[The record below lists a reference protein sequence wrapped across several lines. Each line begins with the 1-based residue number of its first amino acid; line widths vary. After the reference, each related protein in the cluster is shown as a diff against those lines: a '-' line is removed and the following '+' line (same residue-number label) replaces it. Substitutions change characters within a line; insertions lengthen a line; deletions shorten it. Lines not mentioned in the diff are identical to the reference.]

1 MYESYYGLV
10 GKPFTMLPDPHF
22 IYWGKN
28 HSLAYSMLE
37 FGILSQAGFTV
48 ITGEI
53 GCGKTTLLRQL
64 LQNLDGQ
71 ITVGLVSNT
80 LIAQG
85 TLLEWVLLSLNQPFE
100 SNKYVAL
107 FQQFQNFLISEY
119 EHGRHTV
126 LIIDEAQNLDIQSL
140 EELRMLSNINADGIQ
155 LIQIILV
162 GQPELRAKLQRPE
175 LVQFAQRIS
184 SDYHL
189 GPLEVEES
197 ISYIYHRLAMAGA
210 TQHLFAR
217 SAAETIAHAS
227 RGVPRIINYLCEASL
242 VYGIAAGSKKITNAI
257 VHEVLEDR
265 RKNSLVPLQI
275 PPVDRKSANGLAYKQ

>member
-1 MYESYYGLV
+1 MYEAYYGLQS
-10 GKPFTMLPDPHF
+10 KPFSMLPDPHY

-64 LQNLDGQ
+64 LQNMDGQ
-71 ITVGLVSNT
+71 VTVGLVSNT

-85 TLLEWVLLSLNQPFE
+85 TLLEWVLLSLNQPFD
-100 SNKYVAL
+100 SVKYVAL
-107 FQQFQNFLISEY
+107 FKQFQQFVISEY
-119 EHGRHTV
+119 EQGRHTV

-155 LIQIILV
+155 LLQIILV
-162 GQPELRAKLQRPE
+162 GQPELRQKLQRPE

-184 SDYHL
+184 SDFHL
-189 GPLEVEES
+189 GPLDVEEAVA
-197 ISYIYHRLAMAGA
+197 YIYHRLAMAGA

-217 SAAETIAHAS
+217 SAAETIASAS
-227 RGVPRIINYLCEASL
+227 KGVPRIINYLCEASM
-242 VYGIAAGSKKITNAI
+242 VYGIAAGAKKITNSI

-265 RKNSLVPLQI
+265 RKNSLVPLHFR
-275 PPVDRKSANGLAYKQ
+275 PKAAT

>member
-1 MYESYYGLV
+1 MYESYYGLQS
-10 GKPFTMLPDPHF
+10 KPFSMLPDPHY

-85 TLLEWVLLSLNQPFE
+85 TLLEWVLLSLNQPFD
-100 SNKYVAL
+100 SSKYVQL
-107 FQQFQNFLISEY
+107 FKQFQSFLIAEY
-119 EHGRHTV
+119 EQGRHTV

-155 LIQIILV
+155 LLQIILV
-162 GQPELRAKLQRPE
+162 GQPELRGKLQRPE

-184 SDYHL
+184 SDFHL
-189 GPLEVEES
+189 GPLEQEEA
-197 ISYIYHRLAMAGA
+197 IAYIYHRLAMAGA

-217 SAAETIAHAS
+217 SAAETIAQAS
-227 RGVPRIINYLCEASL
+227 KGVPRIINYLCEASM
-242 VYGIAAGSKKITNAI
+242 VYGIAAGAKKITNSI

-265 RKNSLVPLQI
+265 RKNSLVPLNFGHKGA
-275 PPVDRKSANGLAYKQ
+275 PRA